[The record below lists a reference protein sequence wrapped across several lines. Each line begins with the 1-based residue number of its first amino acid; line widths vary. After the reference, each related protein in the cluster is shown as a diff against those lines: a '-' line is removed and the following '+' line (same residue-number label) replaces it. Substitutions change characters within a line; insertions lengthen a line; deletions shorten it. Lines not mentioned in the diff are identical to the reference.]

1 MSIASVYSIATERS
15 FRWLT
20 CRMPLW
26 RTRPPARSV
35 CRVDEGTSARD
46 FGQTVRVE
54 QRGEALVDLVL
65 EARQIVRLRQRASV
79 LRVGMNQNAGVGVMR
94 VAAPVGVQVFE
105 FQRRHGAEQR
115 ALMNSLRIGQSAVDI
130 EHQNAVFSK
139 LACMADS
146 GLASGQE
153 DSPPKPPV
161 CNSRLREKRAG

>member
-1 MSIASVYSIATERS
+1 M
-15 FRWLT
+15 
-20 CRMPLW
+20 
-26 RTRPPARSV
+26 
-35 CRVDEGTSARD
+35 CRVDEGASTGD
-46 FGQTVRVE
+46 LGQTVRVE

-130 EHQNAVFSK
+130 EHQNAVFF
-139 LACMADS
+139 
-146 GLASGQE
+146 E
-153 DSPPKPPV
+153 T
-161 CNSRLREKRAG
+161 RLHG